1 MNLTQTATFTKRA
14 ILLSIIVVILGIV
27 VSVGYKIWYRY
38 YLSTLP
44 PIEEKADEKFGKLPQ
59 ILLPKSV
66 VKSSNFSY
74 LLDTTTGGF
83 PQMPKVIKVYFIPQ
97 AGVSL
102 LAPAKSKD
110 LAIRLGFN
118 SEAQSLSEYSH
129 QFSDGSGGSL
139 TVELTTGNFNLLKRV
154 ATDSATLDSSL
165 PDQVQIIAQFRDY
178 LQSKNLL
185 SAELKDG
192 RSKVIYDNPDF
203 SQAKGAIVSIWP
215 QDFDEKPI
223 VTSNFNQALIKASIT
238 IDTDE
243 ANKFKEVRYIYWPI
257 DKTTYSTYPII
268 NASDAF
274 EDLKGGKGYISLE
287 PNQPQVSITS
297 VYLAYYQSEQY
308 TPYLQPVY
316 IFEGPNFAALVPAI
330 HSN

>member
-14 ILLSIIVVILGIV
+14 ILFSIILAVLGIA
-27 VSVGYKIWYRY
+27 SLVGYKIWYQY
-38 YLSTLP
+38 YQSTLP
-44 PIEEKADEKFGKLPQ
+44 PFEERADEKFGKLPQ

-66 VKSSNFSY
+66 VISSNFSY
-74 LLDTTTGGF
+74 SLDTTTGGF
-83 PQMPKVIKVYFIPQ
+83 PQMPKVVKVYFIPQ

-102 LAPAKSKD
+102 LAPTKSKD

-118 SEAQSLSEYSH
+118 SEAESLSEYSH
-129 QFSDGSGGSL
+129 RFSDGRGGSL

-165 PDQVQIIAQFRDY
+165 PDQVQIVSQFRDY

-185 SAELKDG
+185 SEELRDG
-192 RSKVIYDNPDF
+192 RSQVIYDNPNLP
-203 SQAKGAIVSIWP
+203 QAKSAIVSIWP
-215 QDFDEKPI
+215 QDFNGKPI
-223 VTSNFNQALIKASIT
+223 VTSNFNQALIKASVT
-238 IDTDE
+238 ANTDE

-257 DKTTYSTYPII
+257 DKTTHSTYPIRS
-268 NASDAF
+268 ASDAF

-316 IFEGPNFAALVPAI
+316 VFEGPNFAALIPAI
-330 HSN
+330 